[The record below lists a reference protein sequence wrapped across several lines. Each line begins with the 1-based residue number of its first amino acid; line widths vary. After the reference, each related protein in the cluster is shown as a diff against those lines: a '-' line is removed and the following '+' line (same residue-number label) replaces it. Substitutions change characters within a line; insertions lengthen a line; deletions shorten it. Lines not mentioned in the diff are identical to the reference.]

1 MSGDG
6 VSDRA
11 KVGQLKRLLGLME
24 EEGLES
30 EAELKDLLSDYKKT
44 EEVIQIDWCTINS
57 KFITNV

>member
-44 EEVIQIDWCTINS
+44 EEVIQID
-57 KFITNV
+57 